1 MRLVSTR
8 NPKVRSTFLEAL
20 AAGPAPDGGL
30 WMPEPIA
37 CFRDVPHLLALPW
50 AERNTEILYRLLGEE
65 VDRAD
70 LEALAAE
77 AFDFPVPLVPL
88 KDRLFVL
95 ELFHGPS
102 LAFKDFGARFLARML
117 AHRTARE
124 GLKLRTVLV
133 ATSGDTG
140 AAVAQ
145 AFWKVKGVRAVVL
158 YPKGRVSP
166 LQEAQFATLGGN
178 VLAYA
183 VEGSFDDCQRLA
195 KAAFADPAVAGPLAL
210 VSANSI
216 NIARLLAQV
225 LYYFEA
231 AAQLRALG
239 LREAPLFSVPSGNF
253 GNLCA
258 GYLARAMGLPVKA
271 FVAACN
277 ANRTVPDHLDT
288 GVYTP
293 RPSLATLSNA
303 MDVGDPSNWPRI
315 LHLFQGNL
323 DELRATLRWGS
334 LDDAATRRALWE
346 LNGLG
351 CTADPHTAV
360 AYGVLEERRGL
371 GEPAVV
377 LATAHPAKFADLLK
391 RDMNL
396 DLALPPGLAEAQT
409 LPLQAQPLEAREE
422 ALKDVLMG

>member
-1 MRLVSTR
+1 M
-8 NPKVRSTFLEAL
+8 
-20 AAGPAPDGGL
+20 
-30 WMPEPIA
+30 
-37 CFRDVPHLLALPW
+37 
-50 AERNTEILYRLLGEE
+50 
-65 VDRAD
+65 
-70 LEALAAE
+70 
-77 AFDFPVPLVPL
+77 PLVPL

-225 LYYFEA
+225 LYYLRPPPSSGPWACGRRPSSPCLA
-231 AAQLRALG
+231 ATSAT
-239 LREAPLFSVPSGNF
+239 S
-253 GNLCA
+253 
-258 GYLARAMGLPVKA
+258 ARATWPGPW
-271 FVAACN
+271 AC
-277 ANRTVPDHLDT
+277 P
-288 GVYTP
+288 
-293 RPSLATLSNA
+293 
-303 MDVGDPSNWPRI
+303 
-315 LHLFQGNL
+315 
-323 DELRATLRWGS
+323 
-334 LDDAATRRALWE
+334 
-346 LNGLG
+346 
-351 CTADPHTAV
+351 
-360 AYGVLEERRGL
+360 
-371 GEPAVV
+371 
-377 LATAHPAKFADLLK
+377 
-391 RDMNL
+391 
-396 DLALPPGLAEAQT
+396 
-409 LPLQAQPLEAREE
+409 
-422 ALKDVLMG
+422 